1 MILLRDTRLLW
12 GWQYVR
18 LIIPFFFLLINNTMA
33 KGSGLSKLTNKSDN
47 EEMGEIDLHNL
58 EGARKIKG
66 DELRKEEQTSLFLP
80 SCHVCSSTADYP
92 LNVCG
97 L

>member
-1 MILLRDTRLLW
+1 MGLAVCKIDHSL
-12 GWQYVR
+12 
-18 LIIPFFFLLINNTMA
+18 FFLLINNTMA
-33 KGSGLSKLTNKSDN
+33 RGSGLSKLTKGDN

-66 DELRKEEQTSLFLP
+66 NELRKEEQTSLFLS

-92 LNVCG
+92 LNVGG